1 MGPVLMVLGW
11 MALAVLVISA
21 ANVSGLLLA
30 RGLKRRRDLALRL
43 AIGAERFDL
52 VRLLAAE
59 SLLLAL
65 GGGAIGWVASRLA
78 LGALFS
84 SFPPMNLPIAASVE
98 IGVDGLGVGLGLV
111 VLSAV
116 ASALSPML
124 LVRHA
129 SPIDGLRANS
139 RDVGSPNASSNH
151 PRMSLRRVLVGV
163 QVALGALL
171 LVTAAL
177 CQRAL
182 DRGLTLPT
190 GFETRSIL
198 LAAIDLP
205 SQGYDEVATR
215 SLLDRLAE
223 RLRGEPGVV
232 EVAAARRLPLDIAG
246 ISSAEVR
253 VADSAAEAQG
263 HASTVGFN
271 TVSRG
276 YFGAMGIGLEAGR
289 DFRATDDG
297 ASAAVAVVSRAFAK
311 RYWPEAAAEDA
322 VGRTFLLGDDAVS
335 VIGVAADIKIASLAE
350 TPRPF
355 FYLPLSQASP
365 NAVFVVVRTAGEP
378 LAALPLLREAL
389 RALDPAVPLYSVKTM
404 AEHFELGVYKQ
415 RLASRS
421 LAVLGGVALIL
432 SIVGLYGLLAYFVAL
447 RTREIGLRRALGAR
461 AVDVLRLLG
470 REGIR
475 PALVGLALGLATA
488 AATSGLLSGLLLG
501 VSPRD
506 PVAFGLATVV
516 FLGTAAAALVVP
528 ARRALS
534 VDPAV
539 ALRED

>member
-1 MGPVLMVLGW
+1 
-11 MALAVLVISA
+11 
-21 ANVSGLLLA
+21 
-30 RGLKRRRDLALRL
+30 
-43 AIGAERFDL
+43 
-52 VRLLAAE
+52 
-59 SLLLAL
+59 
-65 GGGAIGWVASRLA
+65 
-78 LGALFS
+78 
-84 SFPPMNLPIAASVE
+84 
-98 IGVDGLGVGLGLV
+98 
-111 VLSAV
+111 
-116 ASALSPML
+116 
-124 LVRHA
+124 
-129 SPIDGLRANS
+129 
-139 RDVGSPNASSNH
+139 
-151 PRMSLRRVLVGV
+151 
-163 QVALGALL
+163 
-171 LVTAAL
+171 
-177 CQRAL
+177 
-182 DRGLTLPT
+182 
-190 GFETRSIL
+190 
-198 LAAIDLP
+198 
-205 SQGYDEVATR
+205 
-215 SLLDRLAE
+215 
-223 RLRGEPGVV
+223 
-232 EVAAARRLPLDIAG
+232 
-246 ISSAEVR
+246 
-253 VADSAAEAQG
+253 
-263 HASTVGFN
+263 VGFN

-539 ALRED
+539 ALREE